1 MARRQAELSFCR
13 AQKSLNLQW
22 TTKVLGM
29 VSLCCLVGL
38 ANLTARTY
46 STYTT
51 RSYVCM
57 YVCRLILWYT
67 SYWFAASK
75 GIQTQSRRRRQ
86 QRRRRRWLRTIPS
99 SMQRATE
106 SAGWRANELSQTE
119 SKLPCGRFI
128 SSNPVHTW
136 KWLFVS
142 LLFGYHFFLNFKDL
156 FHRKLVTHFQLN
168 SIDNFITR
176 VSASWVI
183 WTRALL
189 LVFFSSL
196 VYWGHLL
203 WQNFYLS
210 TGIPFLNCVCVC
222 WFVYW
227 LVCCTWGSATFLFI
241 VYYVV
246 FFLKLWFAFFFTK
259 NTSRNWRAREQKNLS
274 IFKLNVSWSLEEC
287 VEKQRG
293 KNDPSEAK
301 SKLNPKRQQAKPNRT
316 ARVLTLDWRAQ
327 VTFTI
332 P

>member
-86 QRRRRRWLRTIPS
+86 QRRRRRRRRWLRTIPS

-210 TGIPFLNCVCVC
+210 TGIPFLNCVCV
-222 WFVYW
+222 
-227 LVCCTWGSATFLFI
+227 LVCLLVGLLYLGISYVSVYRLLCCFL
-241 VYYVV
+241 
-246 FFLKLWFAFFFTK
+246 
-259 NTSRNWRAREQKNLS
+259 
-274 IFKLNVSWSLEEC
+274 
-287 VEKQRG
+287 
-293 KNDPSEAK
+293 P
-301 SKLNPKRQQAKPNRT
+301 
-316 ARVLTLDWRAQ
+316 
-327 VTFTI
+327 
-332 P
+332 